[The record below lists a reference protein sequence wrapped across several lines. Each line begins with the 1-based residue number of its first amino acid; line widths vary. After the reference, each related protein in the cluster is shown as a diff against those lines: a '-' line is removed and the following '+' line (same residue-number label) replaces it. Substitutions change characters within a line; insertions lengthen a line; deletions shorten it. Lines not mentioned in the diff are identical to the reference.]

1 MSTWDGQNYYYSGQ
15 GVMLVGP
22 RNTDGSPG
30 ALLPVGNVS
39 ALSIQIATTVVEHK
53 NSQDG
58 QRAIDLRLITETKAT
73 LSMTLERFDAANLA
87 TCLRGTSTKQTGG
100 TVTAEPHVAHPGA
113 VVALNKMKVSAVTV
127 HKGAS
132 TWRCWER
139 TTCSTP
145 KRAPSMFL
153 ATSALILDGDAIT
166 VDYTYATQYLTDAM
180 TLGLTD
186 LYLRFEGLNT
196 ADTNAP
202 VVVEVF
208 KFNTDPLKELALIS
222 DAVQQFS
229 PHRRRAGWMALRA
242 SGSASISTSASSAE
256 RLPVTMG

>member
-127 HKGAS
+127 KKGATTYVLGTDYQLNTEAGSIMCLS
-132 TWRCWER
+132 TGAMVE
-139 TTCSTP
+139 
-145 KRAPSMFL
+145 
-153 ATSALILDGDAIT
+153 GDAIT

-208 KFNTDPLKELALIS
+208 KFNTDPLKELSLIS
-222 DAVQQFS
+222 DAVQQFQLTGDVL
-229 PHRRRAGWMALRA
+229 ADGLRA
-242 SGSASISTSASSAE
+242 TGSKYFNV
-256 RLPVTMG
+256 RQLR

>member
-15 GVMLVGP
+15 GVCLI
-22 RNTDGSPG
+22 GSRDPVTG
-30 ALLPVGNVS
+30 LPLALLPVGNVS
-39 ALSIQIATTVVEHK
+39 ALSIQIATTILEHK
-53 NSQDG
+53 NAQDG

-73 LSMTLERFDAANLA
+73 LSMTMERFDSTNLA
-87 TCLRGTSTKQTGG
+87 TTLRGTSAKQTGA
-100 TVTAEPHVAHPGA
+100 TVTAEAHKAYLGA
-113 VVALNKMKVSAVTV
+113 VTPLNHMKVSAVTV

-132 TWRCWER
+132 VAVLGTDYLLNTEAG
-139 TTCSTP
+139 SIQ
-145 KRAPSMFL
+145 FL

-166 VDYTYATQYLTDAM
+166 VDYTYATQYLTDSM

-186 LYLRFEGLNT
+186 MYLRFEGLNT

-222 DAVQQFS
+222 DTVQQFVLTGDVLLDGT
-229 PHRRRAGWMALRA
+229 RT
-242 SGSASISTSASSAE
+242 SGSKYFNV
-256 RLPVTMG
+256 RQLR